1 MKLKTDVFPLNYV
14 KNIWSPLKAF
24 KNRFVLTWPMMIVVI
39 IFLNALMVIP
49 VTLNYAEME
58 SFPLEEYYP
67 IAASQLV
74 DDQVLDEIQTV
85 VVNEGQLSIPEPF
98 QVENAYGEVVGGL
111 SLDEIENHISSP
123 NFIAF
128 QENQLIIAEEGLPTA
143 TVLYTRDV
151 SFDEME
157 TKEEIV
163 EEISRQWF
171 NQNRVLIV
179 LIFSFLISTFLLF
192 MLLFLV
198 FGSSFLLYLTKKGSL
213 TTIKTY
219 KESVNLIL
227 NSLAVPT
234 FLAML
239 FGLFYFELYIMVT
252 IQSLGMAA
260 YLFWIWYKVQFNDQ
274 RLSNL
279 T

>member
-85 VVNEGQLSIPEPF
+85 VVKEGQLSIPEPF
-98 QVENAYGEVVGGL
+98 QIENAYGEVVGGL

-151 SFDEME
+151 SFGEME

>member
-151 SFDEME
+151 SFGEME

-163 EEISRQWF
+163 EEISRQWL

>member
-85 VVNEGQLSIPEPF
+85 DVNEGQLSIPEPF

-151 SFDEME
+151 AFGEME

-192 MLLFLV
+192 TLLFLV
-198 FGSSFLLYLTKKGSL
+198 FVSSFILYLTKKGSL

-227 NSLAVPT
+227 NTLAVPT

>member
-58 SFPLEEYYP
+58 SFPFEEYYP
-67 IAASQLV
+67 IAASQLI
-74 DDQVLDEIQTV
+74 DDQVVDELQTV
-85 VVNEGQLSIPEPF
+85 DVNEGQLSIPEPF
-98 QVENAYGEVVGGL
+98 QVENANGEVVGGL
-111 SLDEIENHISSP
+111 SLDEIESQISAP

-151 SFDEME
+151 SFGEME
-157 TKEEIV
+157 TKAEIV

>member
-111 SLDEIENHISSP
+111 TLDEIESQISSP

-151 SFDEME
+151 SFGEME

-198 FGSSFLLYLTKKGSL
+198 FGSSYLLYLTKKGSL

>member
-85 VVNEGQLSIPEPF
+85 VVKEGQLSIPEPF
-98 QVENAYGEVVGGL
+98 QVKNAYGEVVGGL

-151 SFDEME
+151 SFGEME

>member
-98 QVENAYGEVVGGL
+98 QVENAYGKVVGGL

-151 SFDEME
+151 SFGEME

>member
-67 IAASQLV
+67 IAASQLI
-74 DDQVLDEIQTV
+74 DDQVVDELQTV
-85 VVNEGQLSIPEPF
+85 DVNEGQLSIPEPF
-98 QVENAYGEVVGGL
+98 QVENANGEVVGGL

-151 SFDEME
+151 SFGEME

>member
-1 MKLKTDVFPLNYV
+1 MKTDVFPLNYA

-151 SFDEME
+151 SFGEME

>member
-58 SFPLEEYYP
+58 SFPFEEYYP
-67 IAASQLV
+67 IAASQLI
-74 DDQVLDEIQTV
+74 DDQVVDELQTV
-85 VVNEGQLSIPEPF
+85 DVNEGQLSIPEPF

-111 SLDEIENHISSP
+111 TLDEIESHISSP

-151 SFDEME
+151 SFGEME

-163 EEISRQWF
+163 EEISHQWF

-239 FGLFYFELYIMVT
+239 FGLFYFDLYIMVT

>member
-67 IAASQLV
+67 IAASQLI
-74 DDQVLDEIQTV
+74 DDQVVDELQTV
-85 VVNEGQLSIPEPF
+85 DVNEGQLSIPEPF
-98 QVENAYGEVVGGL
+98 QVENANGEVVGGL

-151 SFDEME
+151 SFGEME
-157 TKEEIV
+157 TKAEIV

>member
-39 IFLNALMVIP
+39 IFLNALMVVP

-151 SFDEME
+151 SFGEME

>member
-85 VVNEGQLSIPEPF
+85 NVNEGQLSIPEPF

-151 SFDEME
+151 SFGEME

>member
-74 DDQVLDEIQTV
+74 DDQVLDELQTV
-85 VVNEGQLSIPEPF
+85 DVNEGQLSIPEPF

-111 SLDEIENHISSP
+111 TLDEIESQMSSP

-151 SFDEME
+151 SFGEME

>member
-151 SFDEME
+151 SFGEME

>member
-14 KNIWSPLKAF
+14 KNIWSPLNAF

-58 SFPLEEYYP
+58 SFPFEEYYP
-67 IAASQLV
+67 IAASQLI
-74 DDQVLDEIQTV
+74 DDQVVDELQTV
-85 VVNEGQLSIPEPF
+85 DVNEGQLSIPEPF

-151 SFDEME
+151 AFGEME

-192 MLLFLV
+192 TLLFLV

-227 NSLAVPT
+227 NTLAVPT

>member
-1 MKLKTDVFPLNYV
+1 MKLKTDVFPLNYM

-39 IFLNALMVIP
+39 ISLNALMVIP

-151 SFDEME
+151 SFGEME

>member
-74 DDQVLDEIQTV
+74 DDQVLDELQTV
-85 VVNEGQLSIPEPF
+85 DVNEGQLSIPEPF

-151 SFDEME
+151 SFGEME

>member
-1 MKLKTDVFPLNYV
+1 M
-14 KNIWSPLKAF
+14 
-24 KNRFVLTWPMMIVVI
+24 
-39 IFLNALMVIP
+39 
-49 VTLNYAEME
+49 
-58 SFPLEEYYP
+58 
-67 IAASQLV
+67 
-74 DDQVLDEIQTV
+74 
-85 VVNEGQLSIPEPF
+85 
-98 QVENAYGEVVGGL
+98 
-111 SLDEIENHISSP
+111 
-123 NFIAF
+123 
-128 QENQLIIAEEGLPTA
+128 IIAEEGLPTA
-143 TVLYTRDV
+143 TVLFTRDV
-151 SFDEME
+151 SFGEME

>member
-151 SFDEME
+151 AFGEME

>member
-24 KNRFVLTWPMMIVVI
+24 KNRFILTWPMIIVVI

-98 QVENAYGEVVGGL
+98 QVENANGEVVGGL
-111 SLDEIENHISSP
+111 SLDEIESHISSP

-151 SFDEME
+151 SFGEME

>member
-98 QVENAYGEVVGGL
+98 QVENVYGEVVGGL

-151 SFDEME
+151 SFGEME

>member
-98 QVENAYGEVVGGL
+98 QVKNAYGEVVGGL

-151 SFDEME
+151 SFGEME

>member
-58 SFPLEEYYP
+58 SFPFEEYYP
-67 IAASQLV
+67 IAASQLI
-74 DDQVLDEIQTV
+74 DDQVVDELQTV
-85 VVNEGQLSIPEPF
+85 DVNEGQLSIPEPF
-98 QVENAYGEVVGGL
+98 QVENANGEVVGGL

-151 SFDEME
+151 SFGEME
-157 TKEEIV
+157 TKAEIV

>member
-98 QVENAYGEVVGGL
+98 QIENAYGEVVGGL

-151 SFDEME
+151 SFGEME

-163 EEISRQWF
+163 EEISRQWL

>member
-85 VVNEGQLSIPEPF
+85 VVKEGQLSIPEPF

-151 SFDEME
+151 SFGEME

>member
-74 DDQVLDEIQTV
+74 DDQVLDEIQTI

-151 SFDEME
+151 SFGEME

>member
-151 SFDEME
+151 SFGEME
-157 TKEEIV
+157 TKAEIV

>member
-151 SFDEME
+151 SFGEME
-157 TKEEIV
+157 TKAEIV

-227 NSLAVPT
+227 NSLAVQT

>member
-111 SLDEIENHISSP
+111 TLDEIESQISSP

-151 SFDEME
+151 SFSEME

>member
-39 IFLNALMVIP
+39 IFLNALMVVP

-74 DDQVLDEIQTV
+74 DDHVLDEIQTV

-151 SFDEME
+151 SFGEME

>member
-98 QVENAYGEVVGGL
+98 QVENANGEVVGGL

-151 SFDEME
+151 SFGEME

>member
-111 SLDEIENHISSP
+111 TLDEIESQTSSP

-151 SFDEME
+151 SFGEME